1 MGEEVYF
8 RDVHMQF
15 VARAW
20 ADQYNARQV
29 SVAEYNVLPLKGQEG
44 GREYR
49 WIKTFLRTND
59 YDAHPCKNG

>member
-44 GREYR
+44 GREYK
-49 WIKTFLRTND
+49 WIKT
-59 YDAHPCKNG
+59 